1 MKEKSTYQI
10 NDTFKITGR
19 GIVFVG
25 NISSGLV
32 SIGDWIEFNFKGST
46 IRRKINGIEGIRS
59 LKEENN
65 CGLVIEA
72 MSREEI
78 EDLKNWEPNRLIAK
92 IHSQSTNET

>member
-1 MKEKSTYQI
+1 MKERSTYQI

-19 GIVFVG
+19 GIVFAG

-32 SIGDWIEFNFKGST
+32 SIGDWIEFNFNGSV

-65 CGLVIEA
+65 CGLLIE
-72 MSREEI
+72 SLNNEET
-78 EDLKNWEPNRLIAK
+78 ESLKNWEPNGLLAK
-92 IHSQSTNET
+92 IYSESKNET